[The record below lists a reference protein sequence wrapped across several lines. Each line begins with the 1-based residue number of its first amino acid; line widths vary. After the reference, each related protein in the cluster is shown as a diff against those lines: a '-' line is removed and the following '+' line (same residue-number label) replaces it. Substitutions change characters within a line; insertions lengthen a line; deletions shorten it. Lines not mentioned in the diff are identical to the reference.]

1 MSDPLESLAIAV
13 LRGER
18 PAVAEALSLVENRR
32 AEERKRAAALLAEL
46 ASRRAS
52 DSAHLIGITGPPGV
66 GKSSLA
72 ASLIRCW
79 RAQER
84 RVGVLAVDPSSPL
97 SGGALLGDRLR
108 MMHHTSD
115 PGVFIRSIAG
125 RGELGGLSA
134 EAFPMSQVLLAAFD
148 VVLVETI
155 GVGQTE
161 VDVVMHTDT
170 TCFVAQPAS
179 GDMVQYLKAGILELP
194 AVVAVNKADL
204 GEVARQAA
212 NELRMGLPRSG
223 DSSWSV
229 PVLLISATHRQGI
242 DELCKCFDGH
252 RRWLADGARLTT
264 RRDEQAMVWGLKR
277 LELEFGTYGIERLGG
292 RAALQRAWQAET
304 DIPYRTLER
313 LRERLLETLSSD
325 G

>member
-1 MSDPLESLAIAV
+1 
-13 LRGER
+13 
-18 PAVAEALSLVENRR
+18 
-32 AEERKRAAALLAEL
+32 
-46 ASRRAS
+46 
-52 DSAHLIGITGPPGV
+52 
-66 GKSSLA
+66 
-72 ASLIRCW
+72 
-79 RAQER
+79 
-84 RVGVLAVDPSSPL
+84 
-97 SGGALLGDRLR
+97 
-108 MMHHTSD
+108 
-115 PGVFIRSIAG
+115 
-125 RGELGGLSA
+125 
-134 EAFPMSQVLLAAFD
+134 
-148 VVLVETI
+148 
-155 GVGQTE
+155 
-161 VDVVMHTDT
+161 MHTDT

-277 LELEFGTYGIERLGG
+277 LELEFGTYGIETAWRPGG
-292 RAALQRAWQAET
+292 AAAGLAGRDGYPLSHA
-304 DIPYRTLER
+304 RTFA
-313 LRERLLETLSSD
+313 
-325 G
+325 